1 MNKTE
6 RAQFA
11 ELLLAVGVLKGQ
23 LAAATAAPVQAAP
36 APAPVSPGETWIPRM
51 DALNF
56 SRPVIAI
63 FDDRDAA
70 FEFQEAEGL
79 QPSLGHRFAVSQY
92 FRTPRG
98 YAACAVY

>member
-1 MNKTE
+1 MTKTTLTVQLMH
-6 RAQFA
+6 AQA
-11 ELLLAVGVLKGQ
+11 RIAALEAAA
-23 LAAATAAPVQAAP
+23 AAATAP
-36 APAPVSPGETWIPRM
+36 AVTNPGDTWIPRM

-56 SRPVIAI
+56 SRPIIAV

-70 FEFQEAEGL
+70 FEFQKAEGV
-79 QPSLGHRFAVSQY
+79 QPSLGHRYAVSPY